1 MLELP
6 HLIVALVE
14 PSSLQAN
21 IISHNLAEL
30 GIDQI
35 DHYDTGQALLAA
47 LDTKSFDTVISAF
60 YLDDMTGTDLV
71 LQLRTREASQSLP
84 FILVSSE
91 TNPDYLDPVRQAG
104 TMAILPK
111 PFTTLQLEKALLNTL
126 DFINAE
132 DSAGDDSEL
141 DFAELSI
148 LIVDDSLTARR
159 HIRTVLERIGF
170 EKITEAY
177 NGKDAIGHLDSTL
190 FDLVFTDYNM
200 PQMDG
205 RALTEY
211 IRSNS
216 MQSSVPV
223 LMVSSE
229 ADSNKLAAVQDAG
242 VSAICNKPFET
253 DVVRRLIR
261 QLLDHR

>member
-14 PSSLQAN
+14 PSGVQAN
-21 IISHNLAEL
+21 IISQHLAEL

-35 DHYDTGQALLAA
+35 LHCTDGAGLIKALE
-47 LDTKSFDTVISAF
+47 TKSVDVVISAF
-60 YLDDMTGTDLV
+60 YLDDMTGTNLV
-71 LQLRTREASQSLP
+71 MRLRTNEDTRELP

-91 TNPDYLDPVRQAG
+91 TNPDYIDPVRQAG
-104 TMAILPK
+104 SMAILPK
-111 PFTTLQLEKALLNTL
+111 PFSTLQLEKGLRNTL
-126 DFINAE
+126 DFINAY
-132 DSAGDDSEL
+132 DDAESEL
-141 DFAELSI
+141 DFADMSI
-148 LIVDDSLTARR
+148 LIVDDSITARR

-177 NGKDAIGHLDSTL
+177 NGKDAINHLENTL

-229 ADSNKLAAVQDAG
+229 SDSNKLAAVQDAG

-253 DVVRRLIR
+253 DVVRNLIR
-261 QLLDHR
+261 QMLSNH

>member
-14 PSSLQAN
+14 PSGVQAN
-21 IISHNLAEL
+21 IIRQSLAEL

-35 DHYDTGQALLAA
+35 LQCSSGSDLLDALARGPA
-47 LDTKSFDTVISAF
+47 DVVISAF

-71 LQLRTREASQSLP
+71 LRLRASDDTAELP

-91 TNPDYLDPVRQAG
+91 TNPDYIDPVRQAG

-111 PFTTLQLEKALLNTL
+111 PFSTRQMEKALRNTL
-126 DFINAE
+126 DFLNAE
-132 DSAGDDSEL
+132 DDQETDI
-141 DFAELSI
+141 DFAELAV

-170 EKITEAY
+170 ERITEAY
-177 NGKDAIGHLDSTL
+177 NGRDAITHLENTL
-190 FDLVFTDYNM
+190 FDLVVTDYNM

-205 RALTEY
+205 RALTEF
-211 IRSNS
+211 IRSQS
-216 MQSSVPV
+216 MQSSVPI

-253 DVVRRLIR
+253 DVVRNLVKQFIR
-261 QLLDHR
+261 SH